1 MYDGHC
7 VFVMKQYYRVANRE
21 KKVLERVY
29 DCMNS
34 RGFKDPFITMSAKLP
49 AIMAVYKITP
59 IITRMTITDT
69 DRLASAGAQGS
80 SSEDY
85 LFGH

>member
-1 MYDGHC
+1 MDGHC
-7 VFVMKQYYRVANRE
+7 VFVMKRYLRIANRQKNQAE
-21 KKVLERVY
+21 EVY

-34 RGFKDPFITMSAKLP
+34 WGFIDPFVTMSVKHP

-59 IITRMTITDT
+59 KATIITRSNTDQ
-69 DRLASAGAQGS
+69 RASVGAQGS

-85 LFGH
+85 VFGH